1 MTPEQ
6 HRDKAERITRA
17 MEKLKPGDYEMLIE
31 AAMLA
36 GTHWLNVALHRF
48 GLTQPQDDVMHAE
61 YMTGA
66 MRVKLFLVA
75 PGLAEALDEIEQ
87 SRPRFVRGDVP
98 DGEVAAARCV
108 ERLRQ
113 LRAAADMARPFRRAA
128 VAE

>member
-6 HRDKAERITRA
+6 HRDKAERITRG
-17 MEKLKPGDYEMLIE
+17 MEKLKPADYEMLIE

-36 GTHWLNVALHRF
+36 GTHWLNIALHSF
-48 GLTQPQDDVMHAE
+48 GLTEPQNDVMHAE
-61 YMTGA
+61 YMSGA
-66 MRVKLFLVA
+66 TRIKLSLVA

-98 DGEVAAARCV
+98 GGEVAAARCV

-113 LRAAADMARPFRRAA
+113 LRAAADMARPFRPAA
-128 VAE
+128 VAQ